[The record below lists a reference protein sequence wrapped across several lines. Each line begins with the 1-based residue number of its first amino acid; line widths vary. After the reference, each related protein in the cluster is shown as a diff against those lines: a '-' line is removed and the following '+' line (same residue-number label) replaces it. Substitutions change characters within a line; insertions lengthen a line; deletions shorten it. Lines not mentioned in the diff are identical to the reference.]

1 MAQAGLTV
9 RRTCRTDAK
18 AGHNEPMVRIRCGQR
33 LSNKSYSGDGHW
45 NKCLVV
51 LLRSNT
57 EKVWLITVNRERSFR
72 AKKSPVFDSQEYRG
86 KLTDSSHKS
95 KIKSQNW

>member
-33 LSNKSYSGDGHW
+33 LSNKSYSGD
-45 NKCLVV
+45 NRLVPPKSPYRR
-51 LLRSNT
+51 RSSAPRLTWAKMSRLINQ
-57 EKVWLITVNRERSFR
+57 LIT
-72 AKKSPVFDSQEYRG
+72 KKAVCITMIWY
-86 KLTDSSHKS
+86 
-95 KIKSQNW
+95 